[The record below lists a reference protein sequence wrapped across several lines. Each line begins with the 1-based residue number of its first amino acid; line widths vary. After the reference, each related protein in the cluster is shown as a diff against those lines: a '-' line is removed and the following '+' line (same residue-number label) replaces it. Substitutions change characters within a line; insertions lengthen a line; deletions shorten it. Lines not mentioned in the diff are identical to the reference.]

1 MLPNVWLLPA
11 IRNLAISTHGSWL
24 VQVHCDDGDEEEE
37 DEGESGDENIG
48 YNVDNV
54 NVEDDNDDDVGEND
68 YDVGHDDDDDI

>member
-24 VQVHCDDGDEEEE
+24 VQVHYDDEEEE
-37 DEGESGDENIG
+37 DEGESADENIG

-54 NVEDDNDDDVGEND
+54 NVEDDNDDDVGDDE
-68 YDVGHDDDDDI
+68 YDGGDDDDDDI